1 MIRDGGSQIRKA
13 MMSWS
18 QCNTIF
24 RAIYQRLVTVVK
36 ANKVAIIACIRKLV
50 IMQNSIV
57 RDGVYWCPTMN

>member
-13 MMSWS
+13 MMSSS

-57 RDGVYWCPTMN
+57 RDGVYWGPTMN